1 MEEVDKINTKNMEHS
16 VKINYMRIA
25 AGLCGFTIPQSDMDL
40 LVSVYELVLKKK
52 GETSVKDVV
61 KIECD
66 VKKRCDIKNK
76 QRLLDKVSDL
86 KP

>member
-52 GETSVKDVV
+52 GDSSVQDIVG
-61 KIECD
+61 IELA
-66 VKKRCDIKNK
+66 VKKRADVK
-76 QRLLDKVSDL
+76 QNKVSE
-86 KP
+86 KKA